1 MEYPIY
7 IEVPEG
13 YWTMT
18 TTTDRDVLENPN
30 KYWHGND
37 EE

>member
-13 YWTMT
+13 YWTRT
-18 TTTDRDVLENPN
+18 TTTDVDIIEDPN
-30 KYWHGND
+30 KYWLNND